1 MDLSFL
7 YWQYVLVLNSWFVCE
22 CVSCVEVTSLTIKLL
37 ETNLCLLI
45 FVAFIC
51 KANRTL
57 GRKRDNHQHF
67 FFLLKIQSEQK
78 QKKIIKET
86 SSSLT
91 TSLSFKHVD
100 NFLYA
105 LFFFYHFFS
114 VVDFVQTN
122 THTYIRTHKKITNQ
136 QPTML

>member
-1 MDLSFL
+1 MDLSSL
-7 YWQYVLVLNSWFVCE
+7 YWYVLVLNSWFVCV
-22 CVSCVEVTSLTIKLL
+22 CVSCVKVTSLTIKLL

-105 LFFFYHFFS
+105 LFFFYHFFLLLIL
-114 VVDFVQTN
+114 FKQI
-122 THTYIRTHKKITNQ
+122 HTYIRTHKKITNQ